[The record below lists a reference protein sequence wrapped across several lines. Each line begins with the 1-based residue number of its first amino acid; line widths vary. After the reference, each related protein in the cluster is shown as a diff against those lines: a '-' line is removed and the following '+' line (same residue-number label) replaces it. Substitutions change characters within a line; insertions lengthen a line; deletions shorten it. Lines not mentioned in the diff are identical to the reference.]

1 MQHIHWLSPYKFD
14 DVNQIRGV
22 NLASVRLR
30 AGALLSVLPT
40 SSHLLTLGDQI
51 PDDSRIC
58 IVGKIGASDVQR
70 RSSSWIDQI
79 RHFCA
84 RGGKVILDY
93 TDDHL
98 GVETPM
104 SAFYREAMQ
113 HADLCVCSSRLLA
126 SNLAKTY
133 PGRIEVIPDA
143 IEIEPISP
151 KSALHAPVTILW
163 FGHASNLKYL
173 VEFLPHLKQ
182 DRPLRLLILTNIEGI
197 KILQST
203 PLQIPSNLQVE
214 GAEWSV
220 TTMLHAALAC
230 DLCIIP
236 SDAEDRR
243 KAGVSS
249 NRLLTAL
256 ALGLPTAA
264 ERLDSYMEYESL
276 FTDIRSGQLAALLA
290 NPLTFREQV
299 IKAQDGP
306 VRAHEMSRIG
316 QRWLDMLA
324 GLL

>member
-1 MQHIHWLSPYKFD
+1 MLHIHWLSPYRLD
-14 DVNQIRGV
+14 DIKLVKSV

-30 AGALLSVLPT
+30 AGALLSVLPHF
-40 SSHLLTLGDQI
+40 SHELTLGDHI
-51 PDDSRIC
+51 PENSSLC
-58 IVGKIGASDVQR
+58 IVGKIGVGDVQR
-70 RSSSWIDQI
+70 RSSSWIDQV
-79 RHFCA
+79 RRFRA
-84 RGGKVILDY
+84 RGGKLILDY

-126 SNLAKTY
+126 GNLAKTY

-151 KSALHAPVTILW
+151 KSALHAPVTMLW

-197 KILQST
+197 RVLQST
-203 PLQIPSNLQVE
+203 PLQIPPNLQVE
-214 GAEWSV
+214 GAEWGV
-220 TTMLHAALAC
+220 TTMLRAALAC

-236 SDAEDRR
+236 SDPEDRR

-316 QRWLDMLA
+316 QRWLDMLS
-324 GLL
+324 GL